1 SLFCAAGLYAYD
13 ELVMCQVM
21 QRGMRALYCGA
32 SIYVNYKFV
41 WSPEAASEVH
51 SRVAREIVETCKANE
66 GLFVKFGQLL
76 GSMQVALPPEYVG
89 PLGELHDQAKTFD
102 AAIVRAMLQT
112 ELGPEVLARLTDL
125 SPEPV
130 ASASVA
136 QVHTAYLDGKKVAVK
151 VQKPNIAVQNKW
163 DLFIYRLVLSGLE
176 YSFEIPMVWSY
187 GFVRQQLES
196 ELDFRVEAANARQ
209 CRDDILSH
217 RELSRVAYVPE
228 TYESSERVI
237 ITEWIDG
244 AVKITDSEQIQ
255 GMGID
260 ASRAIRDATN
270 LFAYQIFGSGN
281 VHCDP
286 HPGNLLVRVRPPDH
300 CKDVPVVLIDH
311 GLYVHLSDELRH
323 DYISFWM
330 AMMLDDEAQLVAKC
344 KKWGIHD
351 SELFSSM
358 TLMRRRD
365 KKPKAGAST
374 AALPTATG
382 HYENEEGQN
391 KLKERVKNLLN
402 DTSKFPSEL
411 GFVNRSVNYIR
422 ATNWAHGSPIDR
434 VSIFA
439 STAARASAGDRG
451 RIGEW

>member
-1 SLFCAAGLYAYD
+1 
-13 ELVMCQVM
+13 M
-21 QRGMRALYCGA
+21 
-32 SIYVNYKFV
+32 
-41 WSPEAASEVH
+41 
-51 SRVAREIVETCKANE
+51 
-66 GLFVKFGQLL
+66 
-76 GSMQVALPPEYVG
+76 
-89 PLGELHDQAKTFD
+89 
-102 AAIVRAMLQT
+102 
-112 ELGPEVLARLTDL
+112 
-125 SPEPV
+125 
-130 ASASVA
+130 
-136 QVHTAYLDGKKVAVK
+136 AVK

-300 CKDVPVVLIDH
+300 CKDVPVSERGYFTDLFASIGNVLSNVSTTLWASPSASQHEVVLIDH

-391 KLKERVKNLLN
+391 KVHLSEAEIDKIHKKELKEKAEKALQRSIQLKERVKNLLN

-451 RIGEW
+451 RIGEWSFSSPVSVWAMHAHVAARLVVPNLYYGHYFDRLRSCSHNTIWK